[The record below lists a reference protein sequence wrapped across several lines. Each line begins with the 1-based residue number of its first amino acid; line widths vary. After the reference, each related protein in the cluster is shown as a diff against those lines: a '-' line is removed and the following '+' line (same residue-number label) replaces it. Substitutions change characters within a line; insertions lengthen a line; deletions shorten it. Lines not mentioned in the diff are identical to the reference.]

1 MSSNEITIDRQSYY
15 DEIYRSVRDN
25 DRELFRRLFLK
36 LHDRDQHEVFHLLYP
51 EKKRKIAELLTPE
64 EFALIFEWM
73 DVEDQ
78 EAAIEYLSHDFI
90 QQVLSY
96 LPADEIAN
104 LIHDA
109 ETLESE
115 TIYDLLDPT
124 QRDLVREL
132 LSYEEET
139 AGAIM
144 IKEYLAI
151 SPEST
156 LKQVI
161 AFVREKGHQAGTIY
175 YLYVLD
181 KQHHLLGVLSMR
193 DLILSPETE
202 LVKNVMFE
210 QVVTVP
216 ITMDQEEVAKVI
228 QNYDLLAV
236 PVITPDN
243 KMRGIVTFDD
253 VMDILEEEATEDL
266 ISFAGV
272 PRSSVEDK
280 EPTVIETAK
289 KRTPWIIVLIFLGLL
304 VGGLIGIFHETLE
317 SVIALSAFIPLITG
331 TGGNVGTQALAV
343 TVRDLNLGGEDIGQ
357 RIWRTVKN
365 EFGSGVLIGFVS
377 SLVLFGVLNI
387 LKIEF
392 ILTII
397 VSVSIFLTI
406 CFSAVTGA
414 IVPIILTKLKVDPAV
429 ASGPFISTI
438 IDALGLMIYFLIA
451 TNLLEQI

>member
-15 DEIYRSVRDN
+15 EDIYRSVRDD
-25 DRELFRRLFLK
+25 DRELFRSLFLK

-51 EKKRKIAELLTPE
+51 EKKRKIADLLTPE
-64 EFALIFEWM
+64 EFAMIFEWM
-73 DVEDQ
+73 VVEDQ
-78 EAAIEYLSHDFI
+78 EAAITYLSHDFI
-90 QQVLSY
+90 QQVLSF
-96 LPADEIAN
+96 LPADVIAN

-115 TIYDLLDPT
+115 TIYDLLEPT

-144 IKEYLAI
+144 IKEYLTV
-151 SPEST
+151 SPEDT

-161 AFVREKGHQAGTIY
+161 AYVRAKGHQAGTIY
-175 YLYVLD
+175 YIYVLD

-193 DLILSPETE
+193 DLILSPENE

-210 QVVTVP
+210 QVITVP

-243 KMRGIVTFDD
+243 KMRGIITFDD
-253 VMDILEEEATEDL
+253 VMDVLEEEATEDL

-280 EPTVIETAK
+280 EPTVLETTK
-289 KRTPWIIVLIFLGLL
+289 KRTPWIIVLIFLGLM
-304 VGGLIGIFHETLE
+304 VGGLISIFHETLE

-343 TVRDLNLGGEDIGQ
+343 TVRDLNLGGAEIGQ
-357 RIWRTVKN
+357 KIWQTVKN
-365 EFGSGVLIGFVS
+365 EFGSGILIGFIS

-387 LKIEF
+387 LKVEF
-392 ILTII
+392 VLTVI
-397 VSVSIFLTI
+397 VSIAIFLTI

-414 IVPIILTKLKVDPAV
+414 IMPIILTKLKVDPAV

-451 TNLLEQI
+451 TSLLEQI

>member
-1 MSSNEITIDRQSYY
+1 VSSNEITIDRQSYY
-15 DEIYRSVRDN
+15 EDIYRSVRDD
-25 DRELFRRLFLK
+25 DRELFRSLFLK

-51 EKKRKIAELLTPE
+51 EKKRKIADLLTPE
-64 EFALIFEWM
+64 EFAMIFEWM
-73 DVEDQ
+73 VVEDQ
-78 EAAIEYLSHDFI
+78 EAAITYLSHDFI
-90 QQVLSY
+90 QQVLSF
-96 LPADEIAN
+96 LPADVIAN

-115 TIYDLLDPT
+115 TIYDLLEPT

-144 IKEYLAI
+144 IKEYLTV
-151 SPEST
+151 SPEDT

-161 AFVREKGHQAGTIY
+161 AYVRAKGHQAGTIY
-175 YLYVLD
+175 YIYVLD

-193 DLILSPETE
+193 DLILSPENE

-210 QVVTVP
+210 QVITVP

-243 KMRGIVTFDD
+243 KMRGIITFDD
-253 VMDILEEEATEDL
+253 VMDVLEEEATEDL

-280 EPTVIETAK
+280 EPTVLETTK
-289 KRTPWIIVLIFLGLL
+289 KRTPWIIVLIFLGLM
-304 VGGLIGIFHETLE
+304 VGGLISIFHETLE

-343 TVRDLNLGGEDIGQ
+343 TVRDLNLGGAEIGQ
-357 RIWRTVKN
+357 KIWQTVKN
-365 EFGSGVLIGFVS
+365 EFGSGILIGFIS

-387 LKIEF
+387 LKVEF
-392 ILTII
+392 VLTVI
-397 VSVSIFLTI
+397 VSIAIFLTI

-414 IVPIILTKLKVDPAV
+414 IMPIILTKLKVDPAV

-451 TNLLEQI
+451 TSLLEQI